1 MLDLGTSASAIE
13 NIPGGSD
20 AFGAEDAAGLPGRP
34 EQVVA
39 LYVPSRRAAGQAAR
53 HGRIFP
59 MAWPA
64 RHRSEA

>member
-39 LYVPSRRAAGQAAR
+39 LYVPSRQAAR